1 MSPPPN
7 RHPVDIARVLR
18 DARVGD
24 LRTLNEERAP
34 YDALTATTRKLFQDL
49 AERGIDY
56 MLVGGMALLQYVGG
70 RNTRDIDLIIAL
82 PDLESLPGLNILS
95 HDGDFARADYDGV
108 QVDAL
113 LVTNPLF
120 RRVKAEF
127 ASRLVYGELEIPT
140 ATQEGLVI
148 LKLFALPSL
157 YRQGDV
163 ARIGVFENDI
173 FGLLSTGGVDIDR
186 VFATLEQNVLESDVT
201 ELQRITAD
209 IQHRLA
215 RVRDQPFADG
225 ESGSRALS

>member
-82 PDLESLPGLNILS
+82 PDLESLPGLTILS

-113 LVTNPLF
+113 LVTNPLSDG
-120 RRVKAEF
+120 
-127 ASRLVYGELEIPT
+127 SRLNSHPAWYTVNS
-140 ATQEGLVI
+140 
-148 LKLFALPSL
+148 K
-157 YRQGDV
+157 
-163 ARIGVFENDI
+163 
-173 FGLLSTGGVDIDR
+173 
-186 VFATLEQNVLESDVT
+186 
-201 ELQRITAD
+201 
-209 IQHRLA
+209 
-215 RVRDQPFADG
+215 
-225 ESGSRALS
+225 SRRPRKKDS